1 MHRRMKKFSL
11 IACLFLVASCAAPTV
26 QPPRFDYAEESIKIH
41 VKADSELNRYQ
52 GSPHTLMACVY
63 QLTSRNSL
71 NQLSGDRDGLYKLLE
86 CSMFDSSVT
95 NVERLIIQP
104 GQQATMVFDRADNTR
119 YVAVVAGY
127 NNMYRDGVVRFFDI
141 PIKSETTGFISKTT
155 SESLDILNINLILGP
170 ERINN

>member
-1 MHRRMKKFSL
+1 
-11 IACLFLVASCAAPTV
+11 
-26 QPPRFDYAEESIKIH
+26 
-41 VKADSELNRYQ
+41 
-52 GSPHTLMACVY
+52 
-63 QLTSRNSL
+63 
-71 NQLSGDRDGLYKLLE
+71 
-86 CSMFDSSVT
+86 MFDSSVT

-127 NNMYRDGVVRFFDI
+127 NNMNSDGVVRFFDI
-141 PIKSETTGFISKTT
+141 PIRSETSGFISKTT